1 MSQARPGGRF
11 SPRGRAEEVFSEA
24 VEAGGGVLPRVR
36 GELFALADL
45 LRREPQLRKTLA
57 DIGVPP
63 DAKRG
68 LLRDLLGDRLDERTL
83 SLLEDLVVEDSVS
96 YRLRPALEDL
106 AVQAV
111 LAEAEAEGSL
121 ERVAEE
127 LFRLSRLVE
136 SEPALRSALTDPV
149 LPDER
154 KAGLMADLL
163 EGKAATATV
172 LLARW
177 TVGKTGDPVAR
188 LRELSDRAAARDRR
202 MVVEARTAVPLDEA
216 RQARLG
222 EALTRATG
230 RRVDVQVVVDPSVV
244 GGVVARVGDEVIDG
258 SIRRKLQ
265 LALERLTR

>member
-11 SPRGRAEEVFSEA
+11 SPRARAEEAFSA
-24 VEAGGGVLPRVR
+24 AAAAGGGTQSRVR
-36 GELFALADL
+36 EELFALADL
-45 LRREPQLRKTLA
+45 LRREPELRKTLA

-68 LLRDLLGDRLDERTL
+68 LLRDLLGGRLDERTL
-83 SLLEDLVVEDSVS
+83 SLLEDLAVEDSIS
-96 YRLRPALEDL
+96 YRLRQVLEDL
-106 AVQAV
+106 ALQAV

-136 SEPALRSALTDPV
+136 SQPALRSALTDPV

-154 KAGLMADLL
+154 KEALMADLL
-163 EGKAATATV
+163 EGKAAGATV
-172 LLARW
+172 LLGRW
-177 TVGKTGDPVAR
+177 AAGKTGDPVER
-188 LRELSDRAAARDRR
+188 LGDLSDRAAARDRR
-202 MVVEARTAVPLDEA
+202 VVVEARTAVPLDDA

-258 SIRRKLQ
+258 SIRRKLE